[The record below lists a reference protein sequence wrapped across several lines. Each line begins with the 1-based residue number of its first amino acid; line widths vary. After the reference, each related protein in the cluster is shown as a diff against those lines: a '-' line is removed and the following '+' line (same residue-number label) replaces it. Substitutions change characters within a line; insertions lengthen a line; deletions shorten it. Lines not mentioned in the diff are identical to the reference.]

1 VLPSA
6 AASRAPLRRWNEEED
21 AKLTDAMKKHGK
33 RLGRAV
39 AALAV
44 ERIISVVNDGQLWI
58 LPMEQN

>member
-21 AKLTDAMKKHGK
+21 AKLTDAIRNM
-33 RLGRAV
+33 ANASV
-39 AALAV
+39 MIAALAV
-44 ERIISVVNDGQLWI
+44 GTNNQCRPTMDALD